1 MIENTVLLSS
11 KTHHPTYLPTYL
23 PAYIDSQ
30 TVFDGRLYELRVTCG
45 PDYPVKAPIVRFVSK
60 INLSSVNQQNGTV
73 ENSLPALA
81 NWSRK
86 SSIENILVSIK
97 STMTNSSNR
106 RLGQPP
112 EGSMF

>member
-1 MIENTVLLSS
+1 M
-11 KTHHPTYLPTYL
+11 
-23 PAYIDSQ
+23 
-30 TVFDGRLYELRVTCG
+30 FDGRLYELRVTCG

-97 STMTNSSNR
+97 GTMTNSSNR